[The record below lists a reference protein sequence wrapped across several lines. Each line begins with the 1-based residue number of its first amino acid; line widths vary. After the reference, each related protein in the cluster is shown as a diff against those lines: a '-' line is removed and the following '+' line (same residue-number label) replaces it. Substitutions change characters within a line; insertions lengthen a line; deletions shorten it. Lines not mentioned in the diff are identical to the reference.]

1 MLKNTMTNRRKLLGV
16 MAASSAL
23 LTTMSATNA
32 VAQSARPSKEPAGNR
47 LNEPGSEAH
56 FLEGRV
62 GLWDVTETIWPARG
76 ATPIV
81 STGLVA
87 ERVMIGS
94 LLQEFLRPPAD
105 TAHKFVK
112 RTALICYNRLDGRW
126 DYLSFDTRDPVGM
139 MPAWS
144 LARGDLSRI
153 ELSFAPMAIP
163 SAGTAGTGEFLRMR
177 QVIITEDARH
187 DVNDQYFTLADGTGV
202 EWLAHRYDYVR
213 RT

>member
-1 MLKNTMTNRRKLLGV
+1 MIDRRKLLG
-16 MAASSAL
+16 
-23 LTTMSATNA
+23 LTTVGSAALMSMFATHA
-32 VAQSARPSKEPAGNR
+32 VAQNTKTPGESAGNR
-47 LNEPGSEAH
+47 LNEPGSEAY

-62 GLWDVTETIWPARG
+62 GLWDVTATIWPAPG
-76 ATPIV
+76 ATPIA

-105 TAHKFVK
+105 TARTAVK
-112 RTALICYNRLDGRW
+112 RTALLCYNRLDGRW

-144 LARGDLSRI
+144 LARGDLNRI

-163 SAGTAGTGEFLRMR
+163 GAGTVDMGEFLRMR
-177 QVIITEDARH
+177 QVIITKDARH
-187 DVNDQYFTLADGTGV
+187 DVNDQYFTLADGTGT

-213 RT
+213 RA

>member
-1 MLKNTMTNRRKLLGV
+1 MFATHALAQNTKTSDESAGRRF
-16 MAASSAL
+16 
-23 LTTMSATNA
+23 
-32 VAQSARPSKEPAGNR
+32 
-47 LNEPGSEAH
+47 NEPGSEAH

-62 GLWDVTETIWPARG
+62 GLWDVTETIWPAPG
-76 ATPIV
+76 ATSIA
-81 STGLVA
+81 STGLLA

-94 LLQEFLRPPAD
+94 LLQEFLRLPAD
-105 TAHKFVK
+105 TARTAVK
-112 RTALICYNRLDGRW
+112 RTALLCYNRLDGRW

-144 LARGDLSRI
+144 LARGDLNRI

-163 SAGTAGTGEFLRMR
+163 GSGTVDMGEFLRMR
-177 QVIITEDARH
+177 QVMSTTDARH
-187 DVNDQYFTLADGTGV
+187 DVNDQYFTLADGTGT

>member
-1 MLKNTMTNRRKLLGV
+1 MINRRKLLGV
-16 MAASSAL
+16 VTTGGAALVS
-23 LTTMSATNA
+23 MVATHA
-32 VAQSARPSKEPAGNR
+32 VAQNPKTSGGSMGSRV
-47 LNEPGSEAH
+47 NEPGPEAH

-62 GLWDVTETIWPARG
+62 GLWDVTETIWPAPG
-76 ATPIV
+76 ATPIK

-105 TAHKFVK
+105 TARTAVK
-112 RTALICYNRLDGRW
+112 RTALLCYNRLDGRW

-144 LARGDLSRI
+144 LTRGDLNRI

-163 SAGTAGTGEFLRMR
+163 GAGAADMGEFLRMR
-177 QVIITEDARH
+177 QVMSTTDARH
-187 DVNDQYFTLADGTGV
+187 DVNDQYFTLADGTGT